1 MPGTTTMQRVLEER
15 YTLEEEQKKVVTV
28 KEGLRTSTIE
38 GIIAGFII
46 LFIFVAIF
54 IAAPYSE
61 GGNAFRVF
69 SILFLLFGPII
80 ALFYFYA

>member
-28 KEGLRTSTIE
+28 KEGLSTGTIE

-54 IAAPYSE
+54 IAAPYSDD
-61 GGNAFRVF
+61 GNAFRAF
-69 SILFLLFGPII
+69 SMALLVFGPII

>member
-1 MPGTTTMQRVLEER
+1 MPGTTTMQKVLEER

-28 KEGLRTSTIE
+28 KEGLSIGTIE

-54 IAAPYSE
+54 IAVPKSE
-61 GGNAFRVF
+61 DGNTFRVF
-69 SILFLLFGPII
+69 SIVFLLFSPIT